1 MSDREKTIVELTKHY
16 LRYLKLE
23 RGYSPNTVEAYKHD
37 LEWLLGYLEQEGLDP
52 LSVKLEDLE
61 HFAAMLSD
69 HGISAKSQARILSGV
84 RSFYRYLVL
93 DGYLDVD
100 PTELLESPHLPQ
112 HLPEYLSTE
121 EVDALE
127 NSIDLTSNEGHR
139 NRAII
144 EVFFSCGLRVSE
156 LTNLKLSDLFLSQ
169 GFIRVNGKGGK
180 QRLVPISE
188 RAIHELELWFDDRR
202 QMEIKPGEEDYVF
215 LNRRGHHLTRTMI
228 LIMVKRQAELR
239 VSRRRSRR
247 THSATPL
254 RRLCSRAEPICASSR
269 SCSGMLTSA
278 QRRSIPTWTTSR
290 CGRKSSCIIP
300 ETSSMRQRTAENFH
314 FQTEYADAFQY
325 YFLTLQPKAKRQI
338 HENQSAFFRD
348 MGANARCRR
357 RLPSGGALWKSVLQE

>member
-1 MSDREKTIVELTKHY
+1 MELTKHY

-37 LEWLLGYLEQEGLDP
+37 LEWLLGYLEQEGVDP

-69 HGISAKSQARILSGV
+69 HGISVKSQARILSGV

-156 LTNLKLSDLFLSQ
+156 LTNLKLSDLFLTQ

-202 QMEIKPGEEDYVF
+202 QMNIKPGEEDYVF

-228 LIMVKRQAELR
+228 LIMVKRQAEAAGIKKTISPHTLR
-239 VSRRRSRR
+239 
-247 THSATPL
+247 HSFATAL
-254 RRLCSRAEPICASSR
+254 L
-269 SCSGMLTSA
+269 
-278 QRRSIPTWTTSR
+278 
-290 CGRKSSCIIP
+290 K
-300 ETSSMRQRTAENFH
+300 
-314 FQTEYADAFQY
+314 
-325 YFLTLQPKAKRQI
+325 
-338 HENQSAFFRD
+338 
-348 MGANARCRR
+348 
-357 RLPSGGALWKSVLQE
+357 GGADLRIIQELLGHADLGTTEIYTHMDDESLRQEILLHHPRNIKHEGDND

>member
-1 MSDREKTIVELTKHY
+1 MVVELIKHY

-23 RGYSPNTVEAYKHD
+23 RGYSPNTIEAYKHD
-37 LEWLLGYLEQEGLDP
+37 LDWLLGYLEQEGVDP

-156 LTNLKLSDLFLSQ
+156 LTNLKLSDLFLPQ

-180 QRLVPISE
+180 QRLVPISQ

-202 QMEIKPGEEDYVF
+202 QMNIKPGEEDYVF

-228 LIMVKRQAELR
+228 LIMVKRQAEAAGIKKTISPHTLRHSFATALLRGGADLR
-239 VSRRRSRR
+239 VIQELLGHACLGTTEIY
-247 THSATPL
+247 THMDDESL
-254 RRLCSRAEPICASSR
+254 RQEILLHHPRNIKHEAEDS
-269 SCSGMLTSA
+269 
-278 QRRSIPTWTTSR
+278 
-290 CGRKSSCIIP
+290 
-300 ETSSMRQRTAENFH
+300 
-314 FQTEYADAFQY
+314 
-325 YFLTLQPKAKRQI
+325 
-338 HENQSAFFRD
+338 
-348 MGANARCRR
+348 
-357 RLPSGGALWKSVLQE
+357 

>member
-1 MSDREKTIVELTKHY
+1 MELTKHY

-37 LEWLLGYLEQEGLDP
+37 LDWLLSYLAQEGVDP

-61 HFAAMLSD
+61 HFAAMLAD

-228 LIMVKRQAELR
+228 LIMVKRQAEAAGIKKTISLHTLR
-239 VSRRRSRR
+239 HSFATALLKGGADLRIIQELLGHADLGTTEIY
-247 THSATPL
+247 THMDDESL
-254 RRLCSRAEPICASSR
+254 RQEILLHHPRNIKHE
-269 SCSGMLTSA
+269 
-278 QRRSIPTWTTSR
+278 
-290 CGRKSSCIIP
+290 
-300 ETSSMRQRTAENFH
+300 AEN
-314 FQTEYADAFQY
+314 
-325 YFLTLQPKAKRQI
+325 
-338 HENQSAFFRD
+338 
-348 MGANARCRR
+348 G
-357 RLPSGGALWKSVLQE
+357 

>member
-1 MSDREKTIVELTKHY
+1 MELTKHY

-37 LEWLLGYLEQEGLDP
+37 LDWLLGYLAQEGVDP

-61 HFAAMLSD
+61 HFAAMLTD

-156 LTNLKLSDLFLSQ
+156 LTNLKLSDLFLPQ

-202 QMEIKPGEEDYVF
+202 QMDIKPGEEDYVF

-228 LIMVKRQAELR
+228 LIMVKRQAEAAGIKKTISPHTLR
-239 VSRRRSRR
+239 
-247 THSATPL
+247 HSFATAL
-254 RRLCSRAEPICASSR
+254 L
-269 SCSGMLTSA
+269 
-278 QRRSIPTWTTSR
+278 
-290 CGRKSSCIIP
+290 K
-300 ETSSMRQRTAENFH
+300 
-314 FQTEYADAFQY
+314 
-325 YFLTLQPKAKRQI
+325 
-338 HENQSAFFRD
+338 
-348 MGANARCRR
+348 
-357 RLPSGGALWKSVLQE
+357 GGADLRIIQELLGHADLGTTEIYTHMDDESLRQEILLHHPRNIRHEAEKG

>member
-37 LEWLLGYLEQEGLDP
+37 LEWLLGYLEQEGVDP

-156 LTNLKLSDLFLSQ
+156 LTNLKLSDLFLPQ

-202 QMEIKPGEEDYVF
+202 QMKIKPGEEDYVF

-228 LIMVKRQAELR
+228 LIMVKRQAEAAGIKKTISPHTLR
-239 VSRRRSRR
+239 
-247 THSATPL
+247 HSFATAL
-254 RRLCSRAEPICASSR
+254 L
-269 SCSGMLTSA
+269 
-278 QRRSIPTWTTSR
+278 
-290 CGRKSSCIIP
+290 K
-300 ETSSMRQRTAENFH
+300 
-314 FQTEYADAFQY
+314 
-325 YFLTLQPKAKRQI
+325 
-338 HENQSAFFRD
+338 
-348 MGANARCRR
+348 
-357 RLPSGGALWKSVLQE
+357 GGADLRIIQELLGHADLGTTEIYTHMDDESLRQEILLHHPRNIKRETDNG